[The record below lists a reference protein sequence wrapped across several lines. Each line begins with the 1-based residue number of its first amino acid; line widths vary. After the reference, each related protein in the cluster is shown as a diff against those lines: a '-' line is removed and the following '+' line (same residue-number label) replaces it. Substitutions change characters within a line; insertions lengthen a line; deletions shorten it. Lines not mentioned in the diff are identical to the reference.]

1 MLAASFE
8 TVNPP
13 REATAPFLPPNDMLV
28 GMDVMAVAM
37 GAMVGAVARHTVAE
51 AATVR
56 GVSRRVVCDAP
67 LLTRIAAV

>member
-51 AATVR
+51 AVTVR
-56 GVSRRVVCDAP
+56 GVSE
-67 LLTRIAAV
+67 